1 MNKSSQQTNGNSLSY
16 AMFLPFALMIAS
28 VVSGCFAWSKAKQTI
43 ADDLND
49 AMIALADENRELWT
63 RSDTIAALQQMH
75 QTTHKPIIYQA
86 SDINFRNAALRKEAY
101 FTLALVDKKGAGV
114 KMQGDKIASDSILL
128 VPEIAPDG
136 VAIRLQGFA
145 NCAVASMF
153 AASDPT
159 VPGILLSL
167 AMLSMAS
174 VFVWRRKLTCQT
186 EVAVAASGCADLSLD
201 GIKLTPM
208 QRQLTGM
215 LLAAPGNRVDKAT
228 LCEALWGNKCN
239 AEESLYTLV
248 RRTKAALADTGIE
261 IICNRGDSYELR
273 VNG

>member
-1 MNKSSQQTNGNSLSY
+1 
-16 AMFLPFALMIAS
+16 MFLPLALMIAS
-28 VVSGCFAWSKAKQTI
+28 VVSGCFTWSKAKQTI

-49 AMIALADENRELWT
+49 AMIALANENRELWT

-75 QTTHKPIIYQA
+75 LTTHKPIIYQA
-86 SDINFRNAALRKEAY
+86 SDINFRNAALRNEAY
-101 FTLALVDKKGAGV
+101 FTLALVDKKSEAV
-114 KMQGDKIASDSILL
+114 KIQGNKIASDSIVL

-145 NCAVASMF
+145 DCSAASLF

-174 VFVWRRKLTCQT
+174 MFVWRRKVTCQT
-186 EVAVAASGCADLSLD
+186 DVALAASESAALSLD
-201 GIKLTPM
+201 EIKLTPM
-208 QRQLTGM
+208 QRQLVGM
-215 LLAAPGNRVDKAT
+215 LLEAPGNRVDKAT
-228 LCEALWGNKCN
+228 LCEALWGNKSN

-248 RRTKAALADTGIE
+248 RRTKAALAETGIE
-261 IICNRGDSYELR
+261 LVCNRGDSYMLR
-273 VNG
+273 ING

>member
-16 AMFLPFALMIAS
+16 AMFLPLALMIAS

-43 ADDLND
+43 ADDLNE

-63 RSDTIAALQQMH
+63 RRDTIAALQQMH

-86 SDINFRNAALRKEAY
+86 SDINFRNAALRNEAY
-101 FTLALVDKKGAGV
+101 FTLALVDKKGAAV
-114 KMQGDKIASDSILL
+114 KIHGNKIASDSIVL

-136 VAIRLQGFA
+136 LAIQLQGFA
-145 NCAVASMF
+145 DCSVASLF

-167 AMLSMAS
+167 AMFSMALM
-174 VFVWRRKLTCQT
+174 FVWRRNGAYQPVASAAAPCA
-186 EVAVAASGCADLSLD
+186 EVLSLD

-208 QRQLTGM
+208 QRQLAGM
-215 LLAAPGNRVDKAT
+215 LLDAPGNRVDKAT
-228 LCEALWGNKCN
+228 LCEALWGNKSN

-248 RRTKAALADTGIE
+248 RRTKAALADTDIE
-261 IICNRGDSYELR
+261 IVCNRGDSYELH